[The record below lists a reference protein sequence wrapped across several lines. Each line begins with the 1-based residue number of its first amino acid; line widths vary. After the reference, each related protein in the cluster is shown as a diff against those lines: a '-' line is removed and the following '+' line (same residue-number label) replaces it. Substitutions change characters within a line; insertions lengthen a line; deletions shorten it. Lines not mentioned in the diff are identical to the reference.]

1 MEMESI
7 KAILPGALAQAIDG
21 MDTARIEEFRLR
33 CGSLP
38 TALISS
44 REQFL
49 PGVRTGITSRDLG
62 QILSAATQYSSYSV
76 EDSLCEGFVTL
87 PGGHR
92 IGLCGTA
99 VAHAGRTGSVREISS
114 LCIRV
119 ARQIRP
125 VLPAQASVLDA
136 STLILGPPGAGKTT
150 LLRECVRRLSSQ
162 GRRVCVA
169 DERGE
174 VAACYYGVPQFDV
187 GPCTDVLTGARKD
200 EAIMRLLRTMNP
212 EWIALDEITAPED
225 IAAMEQASY
234 CGVRFLATVH
244 ASCAGELQ
252 KRPLYRRL
260 CALELFEILL
270 ILTADRR
277 VRVERM
283 R

>member
-1 MEMESI
+1 MELDSI
-7 KAILPGALAQAIDG
+7 KGILPGALAQA
-21 MDTARIEEFRLR
+21 MERLDTTRIEELRLR
-33 CGSLP
+33 CGNLP
-38 TALISS
+38 TVLISG
-44 REQFL
+44 REQPL
-49 PGVRTGITSRDLG
+49 PGVRTGITSRELA
-62 QILSAATQYSSYSV
+62 QILSAATQYSSYSA
-76 EDSLCEGFVTL
+76 EDSLREGFVTL

-99 VAHAGRTGSVREISS
+99 VTHAGQTASIRDLSS
-114 LCIRV
+114 LCIRA
-119 ARQIRP
+119 ARQVRP
-125 VLPAQASVLDA
+125 AIPEPVSALGV

-150 LLRECVRRLSSQ
+150 LLRECVRRLSFQ

-174 VAACYYGVPQFDV
+174 VAACYRGVPQLDV
-187 GPCTDVLTGARKD
+187 GPHTDVLTGARKD
-200 EAIMRLLRTMNP
+200 AAIMRLLRTMNP

-234 CGVRFLATVH
+234 CGVRFLATAH
-244 ASCAGELQ
+244 AACAGELQ

-270 ILTADRR
+270 VLTPDRQ
-277 VRVERM
+277 VRMERM